1 MKDTYQ
7 TIYEDILKKD
17 TYTTENDDE
26 YQHALHHL
34 MIKEQ
39 AMINI
44 LERSVPHSLA
54 SSTIEEYHLAQT
66 ELLAL
71 YEYRDFQYYFSA
83 GLAVGLTVDQN
94 DHDKF
99 IELTQKIRNSL

>member
-26 YQHALHHL
+26 YQQALHL
-34 MIKEQ
+34 ITMKEQ

-66 ELLAL
+66 ELLAF
-71 YEYRDFQYYFSA
+71 YEYRDFKYYFSA
-83 GLAVGLTVDQN
+83 GLAVGLTVNQK

>member
-1 MKDTYQ
+1 M
-7 TIYEDILKKD
+7 L
-17 TYTTENDDE
+17 
-26 YQHALHHL
+26 
-34 MIKEQ
+34 
-39 AMINI
+39 NI

-54 SSTIEEYHLAQT
+54 YSMMEEYHLAQT

-71 YEYRDFQYYFSA
+71 YEYRDFKYYFSA
-83 GLAVGLTVDQN
+83 GLAVGLTVNQN

>member
-34 MIKEQ
+34 TMKEK
-39 AMINI
+39 AIMNV
-44 LERSVPHSLA
+44 LEKFLPHSLTY
-54 SSTIEEYHLAQT
+54 SIMEEYHLAQT
-66 ELLAL
+66 ELLAF
-71 YEYRDFQYYFSA
+71 YEYRDFKYYFSA
-83 GLAVGLTVDQN
+83 GLAVGLTANQK
-94 DHDKF
+94 DHDKL